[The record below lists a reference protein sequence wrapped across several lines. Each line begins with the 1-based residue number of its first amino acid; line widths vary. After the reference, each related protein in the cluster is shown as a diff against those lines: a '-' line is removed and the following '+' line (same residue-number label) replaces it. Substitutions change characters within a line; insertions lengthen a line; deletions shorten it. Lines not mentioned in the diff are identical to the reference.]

1 MQPEACDNS
10 MSSIG
15 KTTSNLLNV
24 IGGEML
30 LRFAN
35 VAVAILI
42 GRVYGAT
49 LLGTYASVI
58 AVATVAERLADNGLE
73 MAGIAEASKNPAD
86 VGRLATAL
94 YVNKTA
100 LSIVAIFLLA
110 GLGAIAGLSG
120 ASWMVAG
127 TLTLRTFLY
136 SYCRLHAGLLKA
148 FYKTVELARI
158 QSVHCGLLLGGVLL
172 AYLRSQSFTTLLL
185 YLLGAQSFEYILS
198 LRVLRSSGVRARKV
212 SPQFC
217 WSLLH
222 RSTPVGL
229 TYSLSTL
236 MLRGDV
242 LVLSLLASASVVGIF
257 VAADTGLV
265 MVYVVAGLFSG
276 VLLADLGRLARDR
289 DEFELHFRKCIVGIC
304 GVTFPL
310 AVAAIFV
317 VPQAIRLVFG
327 GNFALA
333 GLPGAVMA
341 VAIPFI
347 ILNAAYLSRAIARNA
362 ARACLAIYGAAAILS
377 VGLNFLFGNWYG
389 AKGIAAAIVIRE
401 AAITLAFCWVG
412 DFPGSSE
419 RSTVAVQGNAE
430 LGDLLNA

>member
-1 MQPEACDNS
+1 
-10 MSSIG
+10 MSSIR
-15 KTTSNLLNV
+15 KTTSNFLNV
-24 IGGEML
+24 VGGEMM

-35 VAVAILI
+35 VVVAVLV
-42 GRVYGAT
+42 GRVYGTA
-49 LLGTYASVI
+49 LLGIYASII
-58 AVATVAERLADNGLE
+58 AAATVAERLADNGLE
-73 MAGIAEASKNPAD
+73 MAGIAEASKTPAD

-100 LSIVAIFLLA
+100 LSVVAIIGLA
-110 GLGAIAGLSG
+110 GLGGIAGLSG
-120 ASWMVAG
+120 ANWVVAG
-127 TLTLRTFLY
+127 ILTLRTFLY

-148 FYKTVELARI
+148 RDKTAELARV
-158 QSVHCGLLLGGVLL
+158 QSVHSALLLGGIVFV
-172 AYLRSQSFTTLLL
+172 YLRSQSLTTLLL
-185 YLLGAQSFEYILS
+185 WLLASQCFEYLFSLAILNHY
-198 LRVLRSSGVRARKV
+198 GVRATKV

-217 WSLLH
+217 WSLLR

-242 LVLSLLASASVVGIF
+242 LVLSLLASAPLVGIF

-265 MVYVVAGLFSG
+265 MVYVVAWLFSG
-276 VLLADLGRLARDR
+276 VLLADLGRLAHDQ
-289 DEFELHFRKCIVGIC
+289 DEFDLHFRKCIVGIC
-304 GVTFPL
+304 GVTVPL
-310 AVAAIFV
+310 AVAAILV

-347 ILNAAYLSRAIARNA
+347 VLNAAYLSRAIARNA
-362 ARACLAIYGAAAILS
+362 ARACLAIYGGATILS
-377 VGLNFLFGNWYG
+377 VGCNFIFGYWYG
-389 AKGIAAAIVIRE
+389 ATGIAASIVIRE
-401 AAITLAFCWVG
+401 VAMTLAFCWVG
-412 DFPGSSE
+412 DFPGSPE